1 MQMRR
6 RSKVALPIL
15 TLLAPLLCAC
25 ATTGPAPPPVSSFKT
40 DRDREELKG
49 PVKTVVTEFA
59 SAEQGDAERWRLGSA
74 TYDRAGNLVEDEDV
88 TPDFIKTRTPERID
102 ATTVHFHSKMGDSI
116 ARTRYDEHGNILREE
131 IWYGAKI
138 AGPADEITEFKYDG
152 NGLETER
159 DFLGPQGK
167 LSGVF
172 RYTRDATGH
181 IAEEDDWL
189 NDAKS
194 PHAHMIYRYEF
205 DGRGNWT
212 RRSETRSGIPDDNHQ
227 FGRSGTLV
235 RTITY
240 YDDAVAAA
248 EAERPAR

>member
-1 MQMRR
+1 MRR
-6 RSKVALPIL
+6 RSRIALLGL

-25 ATTGPAPPPVSSFKT
+25 ATTAPAPPPAPAFKT

-49 PVKTVVTEFA
+49 PVKTVVTESE
-59 SAEQGDAERWRLGSA
+59 SAEPGEAERRRLGSA

-88 TPDFIKTRTPERID
+88 TPDFIKMRTPERLD
-102 ATTVHFHSKMGDSI
+102 ANTVRFHSKMGDSI
-116 ARTRYDEHGNILREE
+116 ARYRYDARGNILREE

-152 NGLETER
+152 NGMETER
-159 DFLGPQGK
+159 DFLNPQGK

-172 RYTRDATGH
+172 HYTRDAAGQ

-189 NDAKS
+189 NDPKS
-194 PHAHMIYRYEF
+194 PHAHMLYRY
-205 DGRGNWT
+205 DLDAHGNWT
-212 RRSETRSGIPDDNHQ
+212 RRSETRSGVPGDNHQ
-227 FGRSGTLV
+227 FGRSGTLI

-240 YDDAVAAA
+240 YDDVAAAA
-248 EAERPAR
+248 EAGKPAR